1 MLIWEPQWLLNIQ
14 DLRSFPYLCFMPFRL
29 QTFAWYL
36 LAFNLLAFVVLG
48 RLGSLGGH
56 TAYEWLFLSF
66 GIQLNVM
73 LFLTVRRYL
82 LGQRERLPHQSALSL
97 VSSLPPQSMGMA
109 SLPDLGWFCL
119 RGSCS
124 SACFDLLWPS
134 LSL

>member
-73 LFLTVRRYL
+73 LFMTVRRYL
-82 LGQRERLPHQSALSL
+82 LGQRKRLPHQSALSL
-97 VSSLPPQSMGMA
+97 VSSLPPNRWGWLPFLTSVGSAYGMA
-109 SLPDLGWFCL
+109 MAQTALTYYQGQ
-119 RGSCS
+119 
-124 SACFDLLWPS
+124 
-134 LSL
+134 